1 MARGLNNN
9 NPLNIIKSGDVFQGE
24 ITPTTDKRF
33 KQFKSMDWGYRAAFV
48 TLGTY
53 LTKYG
58 RNTIEKIVGSWAPK
72 EDGNDPET
80 YIGWVVKWSEVPR
93 DRVLTAASGDDYIQI
108 VAAMSRVENGKPAV
122 MADVE
127 AGFKLQTKITR

>member
-24 ITPTTDKRF
+24 VKDSTDARF
-33 KQFKSMDWGYRAAFV
+33 KQFTSPAYGYRAAFV

-58 RNTIEKIVGSWAPK
+58 RNTIEKIVYKWAPK
-72 EDGNDPET
+72 EDGNDPEKYT
-80 YIGWVVKWSEVPR
+80 GHVEEWSGVPR
-93 DRVLTAASGDDYIQI
+93 DRELTAASGDDCIQI
-108 VAAMSRVENGKPAV
+108 VAAMSRMENGKPAV

-127 AGFKLQTKITR
+127 AGFRLQNKFTR